1 MWYNTHMDKNYTLG
15 RNAFAKISAVEGICL
30 TPEMNKDFL
39 EFDRKGLSHDERRR
53 AITGKY
59 ASAQ

>member
-1 MWYNTHMDKNYTLG
+1 MDKNYTLG